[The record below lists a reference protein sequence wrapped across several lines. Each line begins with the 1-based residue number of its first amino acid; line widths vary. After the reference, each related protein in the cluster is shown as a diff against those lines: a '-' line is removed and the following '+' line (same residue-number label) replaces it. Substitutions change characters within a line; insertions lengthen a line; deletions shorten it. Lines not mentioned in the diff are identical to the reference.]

1 LAEAA
6 EAQADTAADSSTP
19 SADASAA
26 GGDDTAS
33 VPPTPDGEAPAVRS
47 ALDVAAAPTA
57 SSAGTAPTAPPAAAP
72 AASEPPSPFLRSLVD
87 AMRGVAEEARDANLA
102 ELKTLVEKRVE
113 QIGTRT
119 QERAEDLRRRSELDI
134 KGVGDWERGEIERIR
149 TEAERKV
156 EARRQQLEQQLGDQE
171 QQTEREIAAMRS
183 RLADHERE
191 LAAFFAR
198 LTQTDDPAEFVGVAR
213 LIPQAPSLDAD
224 AGTAVVPPSADPAP
238 TETLTERLA
247 QLGVGVGNEPSPAAP
262 GNGTAAAGPRGDV
275 TLTERLAE
283 LEAQPQSKDN
293 QVASGAP
300 APSDAEATSA
310 VVVTGLASFGA
321 ITSFKQALEKVEGI
335 HGVTLSLG
343 PSGEFV
349 YCASHD
355 AGFDLDAAI
364 VALESGAASVEHE
377 PDGTLRVTISRPR

>member
-1 LAEAA
+1 VP
-6 EAQADTAADSSTP
+6 SSP
-19 SADASAA
+19 A
-26 GGDDTAS
+26 
-33 VPPTPDGEAPAVRS
+33 GEATS
-47 ALDVAAAPTA
+47 APTVAAAAPSVSP
-57 SSAGTAPTAPPAAAP
+57 SSVPAAN
-72 AASEPPSPFLRSLVD
+72 EPPSPFLRSLVD

-113 QIGTRT
+113 QIDART

-134 KGVGDWERGEIERIR
+134 KGVGDWERGEVERIR
-149 TEAERKV
+149 SEAERKV
-156 EARRQQLEQQLGDQE
+156 EARRQQLEQQLSDQE
-171 QQTEREIAAMRS
+171 QQTAREIAAMRT

-198 LTQTDDPAEFVGVAR
+198 LTQIDDPAEFVSIAK
-213 LIPQAPSLDAD
+213 LIPQAPSLDAE
-224 AGTAVVPPSADPAP
+224 AGAPASLPPPEAVPGQALDERLAQLGIDNGKEPSPAAASNGTSAAVPSGDL
-238 TETLTERLA
+238 TLTERLA
-247 QLGVGVGNEPSPAAP
+247 QLEAQQPKDDQAARDAP
-262 GNGTAAAGPRGDV
+262 LAAG
-275 TLTERLAE
+275 AE
-283 LEAQPQSKDN
+283 VS
-293 QVASGAP
+293 
-300 APSDAEATSA
+300 SA
-310 VVVTGLASFGA
+310 VVVKGLASFGA

-349 YCASHD
+349 YRASHD